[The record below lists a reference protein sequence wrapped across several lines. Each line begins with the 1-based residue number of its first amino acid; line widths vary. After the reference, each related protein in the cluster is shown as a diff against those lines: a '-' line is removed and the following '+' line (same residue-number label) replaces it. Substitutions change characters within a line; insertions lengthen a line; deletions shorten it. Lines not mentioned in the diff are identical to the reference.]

1 MFAAI
6 PSLLALPVF
15 LGLVAAAAVSDVRS
29 YRIPN
34 VVPLALALIFL
45 SVQALAG
52 HWETLPGVLA
62 AGALALAFGWAL
74 QAGGVWG
81 GGDAK
86 LVAAIALW
94 IGMADLPRF
103 LLVTALAGG
112 MLALW
117 YLGRRCLAVRAGGV
131 AAEQAEPRHLPYGL
145 AIAVGGADWA
155 LWQVLVAYQ

>member
-1 MFAAI
+1 M
-6 PSLLALPVF
+6 PVLPPLLALPVF

-34 VVPLALALIFL
+34 VVPLALALAFL
-45 SVQALAG
+45 AAQALAG
-52 HWETLPGVLA
+52 HWDAVPGAAA

-94 IGMADLPRF
+94 TGLADLPRF
-103 LLVTALAGG
+103 LLVTAFAGG
-112 MLALW
+112 GLALG
-117 YLGRRCLAVRAGGV
+117 YLILRYRARRRLADSTGG
-131 AAEQAEPRHLPYGL
+131 QRGPQHLPYGL

-155 LWQVLVAYQ
+155 LGHLMANLP